1 MKHPNNNQNM
11 KQGAQS
17 SASAQKESNSMR
29 GYNYD
34 SNTSPN
40 AQNMR
45 STSPNMPLESDN
57 AAVDLSTDPLEGLD
71 SQNDTGSCTG
81 AEFGGYS
88 RYSNGYTGHPEEV
101 YAQNTLHPSATT
113 SHSAGKKEKGGKTG
127 LFLAIAVSAVA
138 LGAVSLLATGEL
150 PTSDGSDGTSSSITA
165 QMPEES
171 EEQDTQ
177 VDAEQEDI
185 PKTENFVL
193 DYQASS
199 ETTAQEET
207 VELPSETTDE
217 SQTAESEVTDETQ
230 TASVEEEQ
238 PEDAAQTGTSSVST
252 PSTPESFVAPL
263 ASMTVTQPFSCGE
276 LVKSKTLG
284 EWRTHDGL
292 DLAAAEGEA
301 VLSIADG
308 LVEAVEKNARWGN
321 TVTVNYG
328 DYTAYYYGLGDA
340 IAVQVGESVTAGQKL
355 GEAGNSS
362 LVESEEVPHIHLGI
376 QKEGSWVDPALLL
389 GLDAGEAETQ
399 PAESSSED

>member
-1 MKHPNNNQNM
+1 
-11 KQGAQS
+11 
-17 SASAQKESNSMR
+17 MR
-29 GYNYD
+29 RYHYD

-88 RYSNGYTGHPEEV
+88 RYSNGYTGNPGEIHAKNSIHP
-101 YAQNTLHPSATT
+101 AQNTDSY
-113 SHSAGKKEKGGKTG
+113 SIGKKEKSGKAG
-127 LFLAIAVSAVA
+127 LFLAIAVSAAA

-150 PTSDGSDGTSSSITA
+150 PASDSPDGTSSSITA
-165 QMPEES
+165 QVSEES
-171 EEQDTQ
+171 DQQDTQ
-177 VDAEQEDI
+177 VDAEQENI

-207 VELPSETTDE
+207 AGLTPETDG
-217 SQTAESEVTDETQ
+217 SQQTAESEAAADETL

-292 DLAAAEGEA
+292 DLAAADGED

-328 DYTAYYYGLGDA
+328 DYTAYYYGLGDT
-340 IAVQVGESVTAGQKL
+340 IAVQAGESVTAGQKI
-355 GEAGNSS
+355 GVAGNSS
-362 LVESEEVPHIHLGI
+362 LVESEEVPHLHLGI

-389 GLDAGEAETQ
+389 GLDGGEAETQ
-399 PAESSSED
+399 PAESSSEN

>member
-1 MKHPNNNQNM
+1 MKNGEP
-11 KQGAQS
+11 
-17 SASAQKESNSMR
+17 MR

-34 SNTSPN
+34 SNSSPN

-45 STSPNMPLESDN
+45 GTSSNMPLESDN
-57 AAVDLSTDPLEGLD
+57 VKVDLSTDPLNGLD
-71 SQNDTGSCTG
+71 SQNDTASCTG

-88 RYSNGYTGHPEEV
+88 RYSNGYTGNPDEIHAKNSINP
-101 YAQNTLHPSATT
+101 AQNTDSYLVEKKS
-113 SHSAGKKEKGGKTG
+113 GKAG
-127 LFLAIAVSAVA
+127 LFLAIAVSAAA
-138 LGAVSLLATGEL
+138 LGAVGLLATAEL
-150 PTSDGSDGTSSSITA
+150 PTDDGTDGTPSSSMTA
-165 QMPEES
+165 QLPEES
-171 EEQDTQ
+171 EQQDTQ
-177 VDAEQEDI
+177 VDAQQQDI

-199 ETTAQEET
+199 ETDTTEETAQLPPETETEET
-207 VELPSETTDE
+207 AENNAAGTTE
-217 SQTAESEVTDETQ
+217 
-230 TASVEEEQ
+230 TASVPEETSGE
-238 PEDAAQTGTSSVST
+238 EATQTGAASVST
-252 PSTPESFVAPL
+252 PSTPESFVPPL

-292 DLAAAEGEA
+292 DLAAAEGED

-328 DYTAYYYGLGDA
+328 DYTAYYYGLGDT
-340 IAVQVGESVTAGQKL
+340 IAVQTGENVTAGQKL

-362 LVESEEVPHIHLGI
+362 LIESEEVPHLHIGI

-389 GLDAGEAETQ
+389 GLDEGEA
-399 PAESSSED
+399 AEPSAEN

>member
-1 MKHPNNNQNM
+1 MH
-11 KQGAQS
+11 S
-17 SASAQKESNSMR
+17 
-29 GYNYD
+29 YNYD
-34 SNTSPN
+34 SHTSPN

-45 STSPNMPLESDN
+45 STPPDMPLESDN
-57 AAVDLSTDPLEGLD
+57 AAVDLSADPLEGLD
-71 SQNDTGSCTG
+71 GQNDTGSCTG

-101 YAQNTLHPSATT
+101 YAQNTLHPTAATA
-113 SHSAGKKEKGGKTG
+113 HSDEKKEKGSKSG
-127 LFLAIAVSAVA
+127 LLLAIAVSAAA
-138 LGAVSLLATGEL
+138 LGAVGLLAAGEL
-150 PTSDGSDGTSSSITA
+150 PASDGSDGAYSSITA
-165 QMPEES
+165 QRPEKS

-177 VDAEQEDI
+177 VDAEQQDI

-207 VELPSETTDE
+207 AELPSTTTDE
-217 SQTAESEVTDETQ
+217 PLTAESEVTDETQ

-238 PEDAAQTGTSSVST
+238 TEDAAQTGASSVST
-252 PSTPESFVAPL
+252 PSTPESFAAPL
-263 ASMTVTQPFSCGE
+263 ADMTVTQPFSCGE

-328 DYTAYYYGLGDA
+328 DYTAYYYGLGDT
-340 IAVQVGESVTAGQKL
+340 IAVQAGESVTAGQKL

-362 LVESEEVPHIHLGI
+362 LIESEEVPHIHLGI
-376 QKEGSWVDPALLL
+376 QKEGRWIDPALLL
-389 GLDAGEAETQ
+389 GLDTETTENQ
-399 PAESSSED
+399 PAETSAED

>member
-1 MKHPNNNQNM
+1 
-11 KQGAQS
+11 
-17 SASAQKESNSMR
+17 MR
-29 GYNYD
+29 GYNYN
-34 SNTSPN
+34 SNSSPN

-45 STSPNMPLESDN
+45 STSPDMPLESDN
-57 AAVDLSTDPLEGLD
+57 VKVDLSTDPLDGLD
-71 SQNDTGSCTG
+71 SQNETGSCTG

-88 RYSNGYTGHPEEV
+88 RYSNGYTGNPGEIHAKNSIHP
-101 YAQNTLHPSATT
+101 AQNTDSY
-113 SHSAGKKEKGGKTG
+113 SIGKKEKSGKAG
-127 LFLAIAVSAVA
+127 LFLAIAVSAAA
-138 LGAVSLLATGEL
+138 LGAVGLLATGEL
-150 PTSDGSDGTSSSITA
+150 PTDDGTDGTPSSSMTA
-165 QMPEES
+165 QLPEES

-199 ETTAQEET
+199 ETDATEETAQ
-207 VELPSETTDE
+207 LPSETETE
-217 SQTAESEVTDETQ
+217 ETAENDAADTTE
-230 TASVEEEQ
+230 TASVPEETTGKE
-238 PEDAAQTGTSSVST
+238 AAQTGAASVST

-292 DLAAAEGEA
+292 DLAAAEGEP

-308 LVEAVEKNARWGN
+308 LVESVEKNARWGN

-328 DYTAYYYGLGDA
+328 DYTAYYYGLGDT
-340 IAVQVGESVTAGQKL
+340 IAVQTGESVTAGQKL

-362 LVESEEVPHIHLGI
+362 LVESEEVPHLHLGI

-389 GLDAGEAETQ
+389 GLDAGESETQ
-399 PAESSSED
+399 PSETSGETSSGD

>member
-1 MKHPNNNQNM
+1 
-11 KQGAQS
+11 
-17 SASAQKESNSMR
+17 MR

-45 STSPNMPLESDN
+45 TTSPNMPLESDN
-57 AAVDLSTDPLEGLD
+57 AAVDLSADPLEGLD

-101 YAQNTLHPSATT
+101 YAQNTLHPTAAT
-113 SHSAGKKEKGGKTG
+113 SHAADKKEKGGKVG
-127 LFLAIAVSAVA
+127 LFLAIAVSAAA

-150 PTSDGSDGTSSSITA
+150 PTGDGSDGTSSSMTA
-165 QMPEES
+165 QLSEES
-171 EEQDTQ
+171 KQQNTQ
-177 VDAEQEDI
+177 VDADQENI

-199 ETTAQEET
+199 EAPDEQQTA
-207 VELPSETTDE
+207 ELPSEMDD
-217 SQTAESEVTDETQ
+217 SQQTAQSDAVTDETQ
-230 TASVEEEQ
+230 TASAGEEQ
-238 PEDAAQTGTSSVST
+238 PEDATQTAASSVST

-263 ASMTVTQPFSCGE
+263 SSMTVTQPFSCGE

-292 DLAAAEGEA
+292 DLAAADGED

-328 DYTAYYYGLGDA
+328 DYTAYYYGLGDT
-340 IAVQVGESVTAGQKL
+340 ISVQAGESVTAGQKI
-355 GEAGNSS
+355 GVAGNSS
-362 LVESEEVPHIHLGI
+362 LVESEEVPHVHIGI

-389 GLDAGEAETQ
+389 GLDSGEAETT

>member
-1 MKHPNNNQNM
+1 
-11 KQGAQS
+11 
-17 SASAQKESNSMR
+17 MR
-29 GYNYD
+29 GYNYT
-34 SNTSPN
+34 SNSSPN

-45 STSPNMPLESDN
+45 STSPDMPLESDN
-57 AAVDLSTDPLEGLD
+57 VRVNLSTDPLGGLD

-88 RYSNGYTGHPEEV
+88 RYSNGYTGHPDEIRAKNSIHS
-101 YAQNTLHPSATT
+101 AQNADS
-113 SHSAGKKEKGGKTG
+113 SSSDKKEKSGRAG
-127 LFLAIAVSAVA
+127 LFLAIAVSAAA
-138 LGAVSLLATGEL
+138 LGAVGLLATGEL
-150 PTSDGSDGTSSSITA
+150 PTDEGTDGTTSSSITA

-199 ETTAQEET
+199 ETTAPEET
-207 VELPSETTDE
+207 AELPSEQPAAE
-217 SQTAESEVTDETQ
+217 EETAENDAADTTE
-230 TASVEEEQ
+230 TASVPEETTGE
-238 PEDAAQTGTSSVST
+238 EAAQTGAASVST

-292 DLAAAEGEA
+292 DLAAAEGEP

-308 LVEAVEKNARWGN
+308 LVESVEKNARWGN

-328 DYTAYYYGLGDA
+328 DYIAYYYGLGDT
-340 IAVQVGESVTAGQKL
+340 IAVQTGESVTAGQKL

-362 LVESEEVPHIHLGI
+362 LVESEEVPHLHLGI

-389 GLDAGEAETQ
+389 GLDAGESETQ
-399 PAESSSED
+399 PSETSGETSSGD